1 MPNPYRAELPDGSR
15 IERSYRVEGG
25 KKAPRGNWQ
34 WVVYDPDRRP
44 SRKRVNLRTKDKGAA
59 MNRALD
65 YARDR
70 SLGTYD
76 PWAQS
81 AKAGVSVSEAAAA
94 YVASQKRA
102 GRAEG
107 TVNSAERLLSAFER
121 SLPAGCQVGHVEPA
135 HVERFVSA
143 PKPGKN
149 GKPGPPKSA
158 GTRRRYRAVLRHFF
172 GYCGRRGFT
181 RTDPTAELEAP
192 TGRANRRD
200 HVTDAE
206 AAAMLRKLDAAEVLD
221 GRSYGWLRDWLR
233 FGLGTGL
240 RPGEQAALRWS
251 DVRLSEG
258 ALRVRGTK
266 TSGSA
271 RPVPV
276 AGDALATLRQ
286 RSEERTDEADGL
298 VFTGARGGAV
308 EMRHLSKRLQS
319 LAEDAKVEKNVTAY
333 SLRHSYGTTMAAAG
347 VPLLDLARIMGTSV
361 AMIERHYGHYCP
373 ERGAA
378 HVLRVFGAS
387 APPAEPAEAEAAAG
401 D

>member
-1 MPNPYRAELPDGSR
+1 MPSMNPYRAELPDGSR
-15 IERSYRVEGG
+15 IERSYRVEGQ
-25 KKAPRGNWQ
+25 KKIPRGNWQ

-44 SRKRVNLRTKDKGAA
+44 SRKRVNLRTKDKAAA
-59 MNRALD
+59 MSLALSH
-65 YARDR
+65 ARDR
-70 SLGTYD
+70 SLGTFD
-76 PWAQS
+76 PWEQAAS
-81 AKAGVSVSEAAAA
+81 TGVTVTKAAAA
-94 YVASQKRA
+94 YVALQKRA

-107 TVNSAERLLSAFER
+107 TVKSAERLLSAFEA
-121 SLPAGCQVGHVEPA
+121 SLPSGCNVGHVEPS

-143 PKPGKN
+143 PKPGKD
-149 GKPGPPKSA
+149 GKPGPPKAA

-172 GYCGRRGFT
+172 AYCQRRGFT
-181 RTDPTAELEAP
+181 RTDPTADLEAP

-206 AAAMLRKLDAAEVLD
+206 AAAMLRTLTAAEVLG
-221 GRSYGWLRDWLR
+221 GRAYGWLRDWLV
-233 FGLGTGL
+233 FGMGTGL

-276 AGDALATLRQ
+276 AGEALAVLSR
-286 RSEERTDEADGL
+286 RAEARTGEGDGL
-298 VFTGARGGAV
+298 VFVGAGGGAV
-308 EMRHLSKRLQS
+308 EMRYLSKRLQS
-319 LAEDAKVEKNVTAY
+319 LANDAKLAKNVTAY
-333 SLRHSYGTTMAAAG
+333 SLRHSYGTHMAAAG

-378 HVLRVFGAS
+378 HVLRVFGSMNA
-387 APPAEPAEAEAAAG
+387 APVPT
-401 D
+401 DSL